1 MTMDLRRSPAQQ
13 QAEADAEAFFD
24 AHLTDVM
31 VATAWENGTLH
42 DAGLH
47 RAIARQGWIGA
58 WWPVES
64 GGLGLSAL
72 QAGAIAEVAY
82 RRNAPIVAQVLTEF
96 AGYAILVHGTPE
108 QRAEFLPGILS
119 GDLLIA
125 LGFSE
130 PDAGSDVAAVTT
142 RAEPVDGGYVIDG
155 AKIFTTMAHASDYVF
170 LLARTD
176 PGAPKHRGLS
186 MFLVPLDAEGV
197 EIHPVETFGGER
209 TNATFYDNVF
219 VPETGRV
226 GAENEGWTVLG
237 AALTVE
243 RAAVGSYVGEAR
255 RTFSELVAA
264 LTEHRPA
271 DLRDPRVRARLAE
284 WSARIEAAAVLAD
297 RVSWL
302 LDRGGEPTVEAAMTK
317 LAVTDVFKD
326 LAHEAL
332 DLAGPEALTEGGLTH
347 AFRHSQVATI
357 YGGSNEIQ
365 RNLIAQRA
373 LGLPR
378 SY

>member
-1 MTMDLRRSPAQQ
+1 MDLRRSEVQLRAT
-13 QAEADAEAFFD
+13 ADAEAFFD
-24 AHLTDVM
+24 AHLTDAM
-31 VATAWENGTLH
+31 VERAWTSGTLH
-42 DAGLH
+42 DDTLH
-47 RAIARQGWIGA
+47 RAIAAKGWIGA
-58 WWPVES
+58 WWPAEAS
-64 GGLGLSAL
+64 GLGLSAVE
-72 QAGAIAEVAY
+72 AGAIAEVAY

-96 AGYAILVHGTPE
+96 AGYAVLVHGTPQ
-108 QRAEFLPGILS
+108 QRAEILPRILA

-130 PDAGSDVAAVTT
+130 PDAGSDVAAVKT
-142 RAEPVDGGYVIDG
+142 RAEPVDGGYLISG
-155 AKIFTTMAHASDYVF
+155 AKMFTTMAHASDYVF

-176 PGAPKHRGLS
+176 PDAAKHRGLS
-186 MFLVPLDAEGV
+186 MFLVPLDADGV

-219 VPETGRV
+219 VPDTMRIGD
-226 GAENEGWTVLG
+226 ENQGWSVLG
-237 AALTVE
+237 ASLTVE

-255 RTFSELVAA
+255 RTFDELVEA
-264 LTEHRPA
+264 LAEQGPETLE
-271 DLRDPRVRARLAE
+271 DPHVRVRLAD
-284 WSARIEAAAVLAD
+284 WSARIEGAAVLAD
-297 RVSWL
+297 RVGWL

-317 LAVTDVFKD
+317 LAVTDAFKD

-332 DLAGPEALTEGGLTH
+332 DLVGPEALVDGGLTH
-347 AFRHSQVATI
+347 SFRHSQVATI

>member
-1 MTMDLRRSPAQQ
+1 MDLRRS
-13 QAEADAEAFFD
+13 AEQRRAETDANAFFD
-24 AHLTDVM
+24 AHLTAEM
-31 VATAWENGTLH
+31 VERAWASGTLH
-42 DAGLH
+42 DDTLH
-47 RAIARQGWIGA
+47 RAIAARGWIGA
-58 WWPVES
+58 WWPAEF

-72 QAGAIAEVAY
+72 EAGAIAEVAY

-96 AGYAILVHGTPE
+96 AGRAILVHGTAE
-108 QRAEFLPGILS
+108 QRARFLPPILA
-119 GDLLIA
+119 GELLIA

-130 PDAGSDVAAVTT
+130 PDAGSDVAAVQT
-142 RAEPVDGGYVIDG
+142 RAEPVDGGYRITG
-155 AKIFTTMAHASDYVF
+155 AKMFTTMAHASDYVF

-176 PGAPKHRGLS
+176 PTAAKHRGLS
-186 MFLVPLDAEGV
+186 MFLIPLDAGGV
-197 EIHPVETFGGER
+197 EIRPMETFGGER
-209 TNATFYDNVF
+209 TNATFYDSVF
-219 VPETGRV
+219 VPGSQRI
-226 GAENEGWTVLG
+226 GAENDGWAVLG

-255 RTFSELVAA
+255 RTFDALVEALERGRPAA
-264 LTEHRPA
+264 L
-271 DLRDPRVRARLAE
+271 DDPHVRSRLAD

-297 RVSWL
+297 RVGWL
-302 LDRGGEPTVEAAMTK
+302 LDRGEEPTVEAAMTK

-332 DLAGPEALTEGGLTH
+332 DLVGPEALVDGSLTH
-347 AFRHSQVATI
+347 SFRHSQVATI

-378 SY
+378 G

>member
-1 MTMDLRRSPAQQ
+1 MDLRRS
-13 QAEADAEAFFD
+13 AEQRRATADAEAFFD
-24 AHLTDVM
+24 AHLTAEM
-31 VATAWENGTLH
+31 VERAWNSGTLH
-42 DAGLH
+42 DDTLH
-47 RAIARQGWIGA
+47 RAIAARGWIGA
-58 WWPVES
+58 WWPAEA
-64 GGLGLSAL
+64 GGLGLSAAE
-72 QAGAIAEVAY
+72 AGAIAEVAY
-82 RRNAPIVAQVLTEF
+82 HRNAPIVAQVLTEF
-96 AGYAILVHGTPE
+96 AGYAILVHGTPQ
-108 QRAEFLPGILS
+108 QRTELLPRILA

-130 PDAGSDVAAVTT
+130 PDAGSDVAAVKT
-142 RAEPVDGGYVIDG
+142 RAQRVDGGYLISG
-155 AKIFTTMAHASDYVF
+155 AKMFTTMAHAADYVF

-176 PGAPKHRGLS
+176 PDVPKHRGLS
-186 MFLVPLDAEGV
+186 MFLVPLDAAGV

-219 VPETGRV
+219 VPDTMRIGD
-226 GAENEGWTVLG
+226 ENQGWNVLG
-237 AALTVE
+237 ASLTVE

-255 RTFSELVAA
+255 RTFDELVEA
-264 LTEHRPA
+264 LARHRPGA
-271 DLRDPRVRARLAE
+271 LEDPHVRARLAD

-332 DLAGPEALTEGGLTH
+332 DLVGPEALVDGGLTH
-347 AFRHSQVATI
+347 SFRHSQVATI

-378 SY
+378 S